1 MKFKKY
7 FRIITK
13 LLQLLY
19 FCDTIVLLRGD
30 FILRLLVISDTH
42 MYISNATKLINEYNP
57 DYILHLGDICDDCE
71 RLSEIFPNKIIL
83 SVIGNNDF
91 GSAYPD
97 FPKERVFT
105 LGGKNFLM
113 CHGHTYHVKSS
124 LSSLKRRGRAVKADV
139 ILFGHTHE
147 KYLEKD
153 GDVIIMNPGT
163 VWSYGIIEL
172 TDGEIDARVESV

>member
-1 MKFKKY
+1 
-7 FRIITK
+7 
-13 LLQLLY
+13 
-19 FCDTIVLLRGD
+19 
-30 FILRLLVISDTH
+30 
-42 MYISNATKLINEYNP
+42 
-57 DYILHLGDICDDCE
+57 
-71 RLSEIFPNKIIL
+71 
-83 SVIGNNDF
+83 
-91 GSAYPD
+91 
-97 FPKERVFT
+97 
-105 LGGKNFLM
+105 M

-172 TDGEIDARVESV
+172 ADGEIDARVESV